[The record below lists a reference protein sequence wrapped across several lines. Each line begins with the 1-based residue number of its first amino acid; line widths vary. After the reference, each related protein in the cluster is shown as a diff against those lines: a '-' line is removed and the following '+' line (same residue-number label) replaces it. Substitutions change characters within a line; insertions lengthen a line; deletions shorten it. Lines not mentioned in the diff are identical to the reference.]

1 MRKSLFAAA
10 VVLLFASTSAPAAD
24 GDAEAG
30 GNKAQV
36 CAACHG
42 PDGNSTN
49 GQWPKLAGQHADYL
63 VEQLKAYKTGERDD
77 AVMAAQVANLDE
89 KDMADVAAFF
99 SEQAL
104 KPGKA
109 DPEYVDRGEKLYRG
123 GNQEDE
129 IAACIACHGPRG
141 LGNPPSGFPRVSG
154 QHADYVVG
162 QLKAYKAGDR
172 TTDMNRMM
180 RDIAS
185 RMSEEQMR
193 AVAEYMEGLH

>member
-1 MRKSLFAAA
+1 MRKSLFAAG
-10 VVLLFASTSAPAAD
+10 VVFLFVSSPAPAAD
-24 GDAEAG
+24 GNAEAG
-30 GNKAQV
+30 SNKAQV
-36 CAACHG
+36 CASCHG

-49 GQWPKLAGQHADYL
+49 GQWPKLAGQHAAYL
-63 VEQLKAYKTGERDD
+63 VAQLEAYKNGERDD

-89 KDMADVAAFF
+89 KDMKDVAAFF
-99 SEQAL
+99 AEQTL

-109 DPEYVDRGEKLYRG
+109 DPDYVDRGEKLYRG
-123 GNQEDE
+123 GSKEDG
-129 IAACIACHGPRG
+129 ITACIACHGPRG
-141 LGNPPSGFPRVSG
+141 LGNPASDFPRVGG
-154 QHADYVVG
+154 QHADYTVG